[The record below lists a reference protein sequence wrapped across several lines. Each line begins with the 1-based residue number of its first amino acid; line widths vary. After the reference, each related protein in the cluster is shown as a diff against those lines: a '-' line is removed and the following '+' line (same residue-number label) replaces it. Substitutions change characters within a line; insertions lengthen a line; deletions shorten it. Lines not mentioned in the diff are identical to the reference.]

1 MNTFNPA
8 LFWARS
14 EVRSSNRTGFFKGRS
29 MARLNKARS
38 QHKALRIDLEVT
50 ICGIPAGIQL
60 DHYSRG
66 TNLPINSASLEPNDP
81 PELEYTVTDR
91 KGYRADWLVER
102 AERLGVDLDLI
113 VMAQLGDKR

>member
-1 MNTFNPA
+1 MTTFNPA

-14 EVRSSNRTGFFKGRS
+14 ALRVANATGINKS
-29 MARLNKARS
+29 QAMTALNKARS
-38 QHKALRIDLEVT
+38 QHKAMRIDLEVT

-66 TNLPINSASLEPNDP
+66 TNMPIHSASLEPNDP

-91 KGYRADWLVER
+91 KGYRADWLVELAKR
-102 AERLGVDLDLI
+102 FGVDLDSI
-113 VMAQLGDKR
+113 VMEQLTDQR

>member
-1 MNTFNPA
+1 MNTE

-14 EVRSSNRTGFFKGRS
+14 ALRVANATGVNKS
-29 MARLNKARS
+29 QAMTALNKARS

-66 TNLPINSASLEPNDP
+66 TNRCINSATLEPNDP

-102 AERLGVDLDLI
+102 AERLGVDVD
-113 VMAQLGDKR
+113 QLVITALEGEQQ

>member
-1 MNTFNPA
+1 MNTD

-14 EVRSSNRTGFFKGRS
+14 ALRVANATGVNKSRA
-29 MARLNKARS
+29 MTALNKARS

-66 TNLPINSASLEPNDP
+66 TNRNIHSASLEPNDP

-102 AERLGVDLDLI
+102 AERLGVDLDSI
-113 VMAQLGDKR
+113 VMAQLGDQR